1 MLLLKVNNNAKRFSR
16 MTTFNKVIQTF
27 VLFVAMF
34 SLAAVSEADELST
47 ALQTH
52 FDSQSAFKYI
62 NYESV
67 DQAHADEYGSMRY
80 LVMDFTSALAS
91 IDLQSSI
98 HHICSSVLKDQSL
111 IRRLSDAG
119 YDMVSVSFDRQSQY
133 DCL

>member
-1 MLLLKVNNNAKRFSR
+1 